1 MSTKLP
7 EITFVPYQQAGEP
20 PRRAAFIPVEF
31 ILDNLSDHDFQ
42 IAGHLIDAVNAIN
55 PIYRDQFEPK
65 TTAIRRL
72 MRSLI
77 TLATGKER
85 QQLMDYLSIL
95 ELQNGPYSFLPRKNH
110 LIGVPADRLRS
121 LAKQAGESA
130 LADLEQV
137 LDLLTEEKIT
147 PDKANF
153 YPPDLSDD
161 EYSALG
167 KEANIVN
174 SSVIRDPYGKPLV
187 LRNEARYRK
196 VLYPVIQHLRAAR
209 DLATDPGF
217 RLYLDAKIVE
227 LESGSEESRRVAD
240 FAWIRHQSPIDIVIS
255 TGLEVYLDNY
265 KNARG
270 AATGGVYLRNP
281 AGETLLRAL
290 IDRVPRFEA
299 TAPWTHKKEAID
311 PETLPKLK
319 YVDVLAWAGDYI
331 GSPNTTLAQSLPNDQ
346 WVAKNIGTVNMVY
359 MNTTRAI
366 HQVAGQMIAA
376 EFLPGAEIKR
386 LKDLLFESAQL
397 HSALHEIGHTTGRM
411 DPEHNQGQPG
421 DYLEEEYSWLEES
434 RAELFGLWSLKLLVE
449 DGVIEKEMARACYD
463 AFLLTMITGLRF
475 DPAQAHVK
483 ARNAIFHYFSEHGVV
498 DKIEEGGKTRF
509 AIAHDKAHS
518 VTSKLLKIV
527 GDLKAAGDKD
537 GVAGLREAYIYVDP
551 MKEELDQRMADIPL
565 GRGLIFPQLKQEKG
579 RYLRELI
586 YPEDF
591 SSQPKFNL
599 KFP

>member
-1 MSTKLP
+1 
-7 EITFVPYQQAGEP
+7 
-20 PRRAAFIPVEF
+20 
-31 ILDNLSDHDFQ
+31 
-42 IAGHLIDAVNAIN
+42 
-55 PIYRDQFEPK
+55 
-65 TTAIRRL
+65 
-72 MRSLI
+72 
-77 TLATGKER
+77 
-85 QQLMDYLSIL
+85 
-95 ELQNGPYSFLPRKNH
+95 
-110 LIGVPADRLRS
+110 
-121 LAKQAGESA
+121 
-130 LADLEQV
+130 
-137 LDLLTEEKIT
+137 
-147 PDKANF
+147 
-153 YPPDLSDD
+153 
-161 EYSALG
+161 
-167 KEANIVN
+167 
-174 SSVIRDPYGKPLV
+174 
-187 LRNEARYRK
+187 
-196 VLYPVIQHLRAAR
+196 
-209 DLATDPGF
+209 
-217 RLYLDAKIVE
+217 
-227 LESGSEESRRVAD
+227 
-240 FAWIRHQSPIDIVIS
+240 
-255 TGLEVYLDNY
+255 
-265 KNARG
+265 
-270 AATGGVYLRNP
+270 
-281 AGETLLRAL
+281 
-290 IDRVPRFEA
+290 
-299 TAPWTHKKEAID
+299 
-311 PETLPKLK
+311 LK